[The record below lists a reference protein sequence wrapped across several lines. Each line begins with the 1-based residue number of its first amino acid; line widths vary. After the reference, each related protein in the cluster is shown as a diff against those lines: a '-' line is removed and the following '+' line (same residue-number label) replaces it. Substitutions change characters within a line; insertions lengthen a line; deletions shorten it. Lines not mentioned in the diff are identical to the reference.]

1 MIKSIKKKF
10 IPVSIEEVKV
20 RFWSQTSGA
29 GTPDSVQRW
38 LQVARPLKTGQQAG
52 KEEKKRIRKINIKF
66 KKKEMEAERK
76 INNHQTVR

>member
-38 LQVARPLKTGQQAG
+38 LQVARPSKQGSRQV
-52 KEEKKRIRKINIKF
+52 KKKKRGL
-66 KKKEMEAERK
+66 ER
-76 INNHQTVR
+76 